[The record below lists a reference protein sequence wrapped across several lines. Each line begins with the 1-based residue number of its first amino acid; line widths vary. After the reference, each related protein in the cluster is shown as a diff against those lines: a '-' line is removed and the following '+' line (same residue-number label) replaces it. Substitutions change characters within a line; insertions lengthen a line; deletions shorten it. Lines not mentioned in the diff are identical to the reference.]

1 MLTCQHFKRQ
11 ELAKKKR
18 YFEMQ
23 LHFWVIPYTIHSS
36 VCTLQDNNYGK
47 CFHCKMA
54 WDLIAHFIKTKVSL
68 SMILHFII
76 SNREKTHTVG
86 KDSHTGIRW
95 GIEQEISSS
104 DQIAHESEN
113 ELWPVPY
120 GTLLQDRS
128 SWKDW
133 HAFLPYRLPV
143 MHLFPGPFTKCRSI
157 AFCLIRWENHANYAA
172 PVSVC

>member
-1 MLTCQHFKRQ
+1 
-11 ELAKKKR
+11 
-18 YFEMQ
+18 MQ